1 MLGLCCCI
9 EAFPILVSGG
19 YSLLQCTGFSL
30 RWLLWLQSMG
40 SSHMGFS
47 SCDSQAQLLYG
58 MWDPPGPGIKLVSP
72 ALAGRFLTTGRG
84 TREVLLSILFVPL
97 SCCPSPSTSYSRL
110 PTPQGF
116 LTQPSKDSS
125 DSWFLLCSHMCHQNS
140 LPCPKGP
147 DILKDFSGA
156 RGKKL
161 RQDAGGLFY

>member
-40 SSHMGFS
+40 SRHMGFS

-116 LTQPSKDSS
+116 PPNHLRT
-125 DSWFLLCSHMCHQNS
+125 HQTADFYSVVTCATKTLS
-140 LPCPKGP
+140 LVPKGLVYSKTFLVP
-147 DILKDFSGA
+147 EE
-156 RGKKL
+156 RN
-161 RQDAGGLFY
+161 